1 MWFFRSPRIVF
12 GEESLDELTQLE
24 GRRAFIVTDSNMV
37 NLGFAARVRQPLE
50 ESGLQVALFA
60 DVEPDPSLPT
70 VERCARQMTE
80 TAPDWIIG
88 LGGGSSLDAAKAAWF
103 RYERPDV
110 PLEMVNPFETFGL
123 GAKARLVTI
132 PTTAGSGA
140 EVTTAAVIKD
150 PQELRKLEVAS
161 YELLPALSIVDP
173 FFTAHLPPQ
182 VTADTGVDVLTHAV
196 EAFSSTWNNDF
207 SDGLALQAAQQVFTY
222 LPRAYEQGARDAEA
236 RIHMANAA
244 TLGGLAINNSHIAL
258 AHALGHSAGAL
269 FGIPHGRV
277 TGLLLPYTIEF
288 TARSGQGRYEGLAR
302 ILGLPHQSGEAAG
315 LALAEAVRNLLRRIE
330 QPLTLREAGVDAAA
344 LESHLDGLCDR
355 AEMDPSLATSRRI
368 PNREELAALYRCAF
382 EGCSVD
388 F

>member
-1 MWFFRSPRIVF
+1 MWFFRSPRIIF
-12 GEESLDELTQLE
+12 GEEALDELTQLE
-24 GRRAFIVTDSNMV
+24 GRRAFIVTDNNMV
-37 NLGFAARVRQPLE
+37 QLGFAARVREALE
-50 ESGLQVALFA
+50 ESGLQASTFS

-70 VERCARQMTE
+70 VERCARQME
-80 TAPDWIIG
+80 QDAPDWIIG

-110 PLEMVNPFETFGL
+110 PLEAVNPFEQFGL
-123 GAKARLVTI
+123 GGKARLVTI

-150 PQELRKLEVAS
+150 PEELRKLEVAS
-161 YELLPALSIVDP
+161 YELLPSLSIVDP
-173 FFTAHLPPQ
+173 FFTTHLPPQ
-182 VTADTGVDVLTHAV
+182 VTADTGIDVLTHAV
-196 EAFSSTWNNDF
+196 EAFSSTWSNDF
-207 SDGLALQAAQQVFTY
+207 SDGLALQAARQVFTY
-222 LPRAYEQGARDAEA
+222 LPRAYKYGAEDAEA

-288 TARSGQGRYEGLAR
+288 TTRGGQGRYEGLAR
-302 ILGLPHQSGEAAG
+302 ILGLPHEDGKSAG
-315 LALAEAVRNLLRRIE
+315 LSLAEAVRKLLQE
-330 QPLTLREAGVDAAA
+330 LGQPLTLREAGVSPET
-344 LESHLDGLCDR
+344 LEARLDGLCDR

-368 PNREELAALYRCAF
+368 PDRGELESLYRCAF
-382 EGCSVD
+382 EGCPVD